1 MKFQLEHIHFQVFLK
16 SYLLFIY
23 SIIYSVISDIL
34 FLLIIYCN
42 FTENQVQNLGTSTHT
57 QFELPVKSMQQLE
70 ELEMDI
76 VQPNKHLSLVIIFN
90 V

>member
-16 SYLLFIY
+16 SYLLF
-23 SIIYSVISDIL
+23 IYSVISDIL

-42 FTENQVQNLGTSTHT
+42 FTENQVQNLGTTSTHT